1 MSYNVE
7 VELRNWLMKITVEI
21 EQPLDQ
27 ASFQMLQKYLQ
38 EQADLWVEAYGVVDV
53 PQPQPQP
60 DPIWD
65 LVDLAFQEAMEMM

>member
-1 MSYNVE
+1 MFYNVG

-53 PQPQPQP
+53 PQPQPQR

-65 LVDLAFQEAMEMM
+65 LVELEFQEAMEMM